1 MSSKVFI
8 CVIFVAIFCT
18 ACSSTNNSSKSNVT
32 TLRNAYGSDNN
43 DVGYTS
49 YNGGVYT
56 RPVDNNN
63 ASNNNNTG
71 YNSYN
76 TRPAGTY
83 TYTVPVTQGYTTYY
97 PNGGYSSYSTN
108 NPQYVT
114 YSYQV

>member
-1 MSSKVFI
+1 M
-8 CVIFVAIFCT
+8 IFVTIFCT
-18 ACSSTNNSSKSNVT
+18 ACSSTNNSKKSNVT

-63 ASNNNNTG
+63 TSNNNAG
-71 YNSYN
+71 YNSDN
-76 TRPAGTY
+76 TRSAGTY
-83 TYTVPVTQGYTTYY
+83 TYTVPVNQGQSTYY
-97 PNGGYSSYSTN
+97 SNGGYSSYGTS
-108 NPQYVT
+108 NPQYVI